1 MGGINDDGRR
11 VDLGYEHTIQCT
23 DDVLWN
29 CALETCIKLL
39 TSVTAINSIKR
50 KKLKIIVFNIFK

>member
-39 TSVTAINSIKR
+39 TSVTAINSIFKEWKR
-50 KKLKIIVFNIFK
+50 